1 MFATILF
8 QIHDGSVS
16 PENTGSWSF
25 HVVVLER
32 TAKLKKTTRSLS
44 FLSRLVE
51 GNEQA
56 SERARKSPAALLRF
70 FFFLSSAASRK
81 SPAAAGDFR
90 ALYVTM
96 RGANSPSLA
105 SSFPSTIPERKER
118 LLVVYR

>member
-32 TAKLKKTTRSLS
+32 TAKLKKTTSSLS

-70 FFFLSSAASRK
+70 FFFVECSEPEIACRGRRFS
-81 SPAAAGDFR
+81 R
-90 ALYVTM
+90 ALRNNAGGKFALARFFV
-96 RGANSPSLA
+96 SLDY
-105 SSFPSTIPERKER
+105 P
-118 LLVVYR
+118 

>member
-32 TAKLKKTTRSLS
+32 TAKLRKTTSSLS

-56 SERARKSPAALLRF
+56 SERAKIACCIVSF
-70 FFFLSSAASRK
+70 FFFLPSVASRK

-96 RGANSPSLA
+96 RGANSRSLV
-105 SSFPSTIPERKER
+105 SSFPSTIPERK
-118 LLVVYR
+118 VGHSI